1 MVSSEAAHNF
11 GYFEKVPFV
20 DAKLRLEN
28 PAKVTKVS
36 VRICFSPRQLEREGV
51 SHDCRDPEVCVARP
65 SAVRAGLAC
74 LNDNNDLYK

>member
-1 MVSSEAAHNF
+1 MVSSEAAHDF

-28 PAKVTKVS
+28 PDKVTKVS
-36 VRICFSPRQLEREGV
+36 VRIWFSPRQLEHEGV

-65 SAVRAGLAC
+65 SAVKSGTRVFERQQLFI
-74 LNDNNDLYK
+74 